1 MLILSI
7 REAPAPKGAA
17 LYPANEMLKVSIR

>member
-7 REAPAPKGAA
+7 R
-17 LYPANEMLKVSIR
+17 L